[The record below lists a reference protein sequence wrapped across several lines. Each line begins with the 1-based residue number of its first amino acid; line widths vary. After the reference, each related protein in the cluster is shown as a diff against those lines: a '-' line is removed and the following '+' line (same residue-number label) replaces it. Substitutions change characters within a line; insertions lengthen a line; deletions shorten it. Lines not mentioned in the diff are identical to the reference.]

1 MAGETKHGT
10 GPGGQGSGIECSQ
23 FEALLSEA
31 LDGQLSGVSGE
42 RFEAHRRVCPVCG
55 PLFAD
60 AQAGQQ
66 WLRSMEAIEPPA
78 NLVHNILAATTGI
91 ESARVPAIS
100 PARHG
105 IPLGGR
111 IREWWDSFLAPT
123 AAFVRQ
129 PRFVMSFGMI
139 FFSFS
144 ALLSLAGVKPAD
156 VAKVDVRPS
165 ALKHAYYT
173 AQGRV
178 VKFYDN
184 IRFVYEI
191 ESRVREFKRET
202 RPAEPGPE
210 EQKQNRKNNTS
221 GQPDQR
227 QDRNYSRGENLPV
240 LAELQ
245 APSFELR
252 ASRSELHPASCELQ
266 AANYE
271 SQAKSEYVL
280 ARSSQLVA
288 RSYLPPAVTLTA
300 TRRFV

>member
-31 LDGQLSGVSGE
+31 LDGQLSGATKEG
-42 RFEAHRRVCPVCG
+42 FEAHRRVCPVCG
-55 PLFAD
+55 PLFVD

-91 ESARVPAIS
+91 ESARIPAIS

-173 AQGRV
+173 AEGRV

-210 EQKQNRKNNTS
+210 EQKQNRKNDTS

-227 QDRNYSRGENLPV
+227 QDRNYSREENLPV

-245 APSFELR
+245 APSFEPRVPSYELKS
-252 ASRSELHPASCELQ
+252 ANCELHT
-266 AANYE
+266 ANYE
-271 SQAKSEYVL
+271 SKTTNEPAL
-280 ARSSQLVA
+280 ARSSKLGA
-288 RSYLPPAVTLTA
+288 HSCLPAVVTT